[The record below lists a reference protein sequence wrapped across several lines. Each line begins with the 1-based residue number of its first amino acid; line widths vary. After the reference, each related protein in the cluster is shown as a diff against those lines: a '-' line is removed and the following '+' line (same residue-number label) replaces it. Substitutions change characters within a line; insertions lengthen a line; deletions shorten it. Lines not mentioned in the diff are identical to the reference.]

1 MSDNAGLPLPGST
14 QDTPPPATPAPS
26 VFACDTWLYS
36 KKHKDGKLFLAG
48 EPYPDAKEGF
58 TDTPANL

>member
-1 MSDNAGLPLPGST
+1 MSDNAALPLP
-14 QDTPPPATPAPS
+14 DTTPDANQPNTPAPS

-36 KKHKDGKLFLAG
+36 KKHKEGKLFLAG